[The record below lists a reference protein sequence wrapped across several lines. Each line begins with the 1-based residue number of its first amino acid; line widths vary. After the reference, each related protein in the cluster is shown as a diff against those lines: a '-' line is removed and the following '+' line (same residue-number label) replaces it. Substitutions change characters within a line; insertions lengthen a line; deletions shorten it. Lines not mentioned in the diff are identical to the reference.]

1 MLAREEEARVAVNKF
16 SRSAVEG
23 KRSFQGLISRMK
35 VPRVIAERLLH
46 IAGAKQTVVTVRIYE
61 PEMRP
66 ADAVDADIP
75 WMCAIELDGMPT
87 RPGFPTRMHVGQG
100 LDSLDA
106 LVNALF
112 VVRCVLDVA
121 ERKLGIQCVWP
132 VIEHRQGGHAVPT
145 PIMTELGPTM
155 MRTIHSSKEWVKRR
169 RYRRRYAFL
178 VAKFRPRR
186 LKSDISIRC
195 SIKSPQLPR
204 RASAWRAMG
213 PSSTVRGTAS

>member
-1 MLAREEEARVAVNKF
+1 MVHCWSAELDTALREPSKAKGRFRTHLEDE
-16 SRSAVEG
+16 
-23 KRSFQGLISRMK
+23 K

-46 IAGAKQTVVTVRIYE
+46 IAGAERTMVTVRIHE

-87 RPGFPTRMHVGQG
+87 IPGFPTRMHMGQG
-100 LDSLDA
+100 LDSLEA

-112 VVRCVLDVA
+112 VARCVLDAA

-145 PIMTELGPTM
+145 PIMTELGPTFEAEM
-155 MRTIHSSKEWVKRR
+155 IALMQQRQLEFILRERDVMQRMRDFDGRTNDDEDD
-169 RYRRRYAFL
+169 
-178 VAKFRPRR
+178 P
-186 LKSDISIRC
+186 DN
-195 SIKSPQLPR
+195 
-204 RASAWRAMG
+204 
-213 PSSTVRGTAS
+213 